1 MEIIRYHEEKKSL
14 FVKYNTKIVWQY
26 NRISAEMYKKIRE
39 SKTPEKYVRD
49 LFRIINSVGVVK
61 EDI

>member
-1 MEIIRYHEEKKSL
+1 
-14 FVKYNTKIVWQY
+14 
-26 NRISAEMYKKIRE
+26 MYKKIRE